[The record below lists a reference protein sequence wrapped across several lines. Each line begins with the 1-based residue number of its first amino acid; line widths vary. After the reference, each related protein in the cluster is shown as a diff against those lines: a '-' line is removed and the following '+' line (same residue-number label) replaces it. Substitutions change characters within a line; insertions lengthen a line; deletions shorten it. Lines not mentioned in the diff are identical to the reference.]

1 MILLTESA
9 ANMVKKYIADENNA
23 NLALRVGVKGGGCSG
38 FEYNLA
44 FDTNREEWDEMFESN
59 GVKILVDT
67 KSLLYLNG
75 TTIDYL
81 NAMTGGGFKF
91 NNPNATGS
99 CGCGTSFSV

>member
-59 GVKILVDT
+59 DVKILVDT
-67 KSLLYLNG
+67 KSLVYRNG
-75 TTIDYL
+75 TSIDYL

>member
-1 MILLTESA
+1 MIQLTEA
-9 ANMVKKYIADENNA
+9 AATVVKNIIAEEKNPH
-23 NLALRVGVKGGGCSG
+23 LVLRVGVKGGGCSG
-38 FEYNLA
+38 FEYHLA
-44 FDTNREEWDEMFESN
+44 FESNREEWDELFESN

-81 NAMTGGGFKF
+81 NTLTGGGFKF

>member
-23 NLALRVGVKGGGCSG
+23 NLALRVEVKGGGCSG

-44 FDTNREEWDEMFESN
+44 FDSNREEWDEMFESN

>member
-44 FDTNREEWDEMFESN
+44 FDSNREEWDEMFESN